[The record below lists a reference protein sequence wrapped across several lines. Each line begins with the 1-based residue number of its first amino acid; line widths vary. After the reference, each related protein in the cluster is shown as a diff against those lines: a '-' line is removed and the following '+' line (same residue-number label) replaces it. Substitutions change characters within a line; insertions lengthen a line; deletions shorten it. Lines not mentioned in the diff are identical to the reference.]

1 MKLFPIRHFPDGF
14 TWWLK
19 IWRYSS
25 ALIIPFFSWQHSQ
38 HRWLKYSSRPWESF
52 RRVLNLLH
60 ITVPH
65 FIAFSSIILC
75 AEAVSQPVLRWH
87 GPIYL
92 NCNELRLLIPQSL
105 TSLCE
110 HKKSMKTYKSNQYC
124 SIRNFLLKISQRWK
138 WIIACSKTRV
148 VKKNRL
154 NHVFLPLKTARTE
167 SFVCWKRPLLSRRDW
182 LRCAMTLERFFFNS
196 AQHEM

>member
-1 MKLFPIRHFPDGF
+1 MFVRVCLCACVRFSHGVTTLAVCLRSLSWWKMKLFPIRHFPDGF

-25 ALIIPFFSWQHSQ
+25 ALIIPFFFWQHSQ
-38 HRWLKYSSRPWESF
+38 HRWLKYSARPWESF

-65 FIAFSSIILC
+65 FMAFSSIILC

-110 HKKSMKTYKSNQYC
+110 HKNQW
-124 SIRNFLLKISQRWK
+124 KHISLTN
-138 WIIACSKTRV
+138 IAPSET
-148 VKKNRL
+148 
-154 NHVFLPLKTARTE
+154 F
-167 SFVCWKRPLLSRRDW
+167 CWK
-182 LRCAMTLERFFFNS
+182 
-196 AQHEM
+196 